1 MAHTRT
7 WIRMRAVP
15 AAALLAALTVS
26 ATGLLAGCG
35 SGGDDSSEVAS
46 VDDRASDGDKGG
58 SGGDGSGGDDA
69 GGDDAAQAQEFVDC
83 MRANGIEME
92 DPDPQTG
99 KLNLQEIVGGGADRE
114 ALSEGLDAC
123 RDVAP
128 QSLQDAGEAEQDPEA
143 LQEFTDCMRD
153 NGVAMEDPGPEG
165 IDPEAMPTADADYQ
179 SALDTC
185 RDKLVT
191 GSGGDR

>member
-1 MAHTRT
+1 MRRKTG
-7 WIRMRAVP
+7 IRMRAVP
-15 AAALLAALTVS
+15 AAVMLATLAVAS
-26 ATGLLAGCG
+26 TGLLAGCG
-35 SGGDDSSEVAS
+35 SGNDDSSQVAS
-46 VDDRASDGDKGG
+46 VDDEKSGGAKDGKGGEGSSGG
-58 SGGDGSGGDDA
+58 SGK
-69 GGDDAAQAQEFVDC
+69 DDAAQAQEFVDC

-99 KLNLQEIVGGGADRE
+99 ELDLQETVGAGADRK

-128 QSLQDAGEAEQDPEA
+128 QSLQDAEEAGQNPEA
-143 LQEFTDCMRD
+143 LEEFTGCMRD

-165 IDPEAMPTADADYQ
+165 IDPEAMPTDDADYP

-185 RDKLVT
+185 RDKLVA

>member
-1 MAHTRT
+1 MTRT
-7 WIRMRAVP
+7 RTGMRMRAVP

-35 SGGDDSSEVAS
+35 SGGGDGAQVAS
-46 VDDRASDGDKGG
+46 VDDQR
-58 SGGDGSGGDDA
+58 SGGDEDGSGGDDV
-69 GGDDAAQAQEFVDC
+69 AQAQEFVDC

-92 DPDPQTG
+92 DPDPKTG

-114 ALSEGLDAC
+114 ELNEGLDAC

-128 QSLQDAGEAEQDPEA
+128 QSLQDAGEAGQNPEA
-143 LQEFTDCMRD
+143 LQKFTACMRD

-165 IDPEAMPTADADYQ
+165 LDPQAMPTEDADYQ
-179 SALDTC
+179 RALDTC
-185 RDKLVT
+185 RDQLT
-191 GSGGDR
+191 EGSGGGR

>member
-1 MAHTRT
+1 MKCNST
-7 WIRMRAVP
+7 WIRMRAI
-15 AAALLAALTVS
+15 AALLAALAVCS
-26 ATGLLAGCG
+26 TGLLAGCG
-35 SGGDDSSEVAS
+35 SGGDDGSQVAT
-46 VDDRASDGDKGG
+46 VEDGK
-58 SGGDGSGGDDA
+58 SGGAKDDSDD
-69 GGDDAAQAQEFVDC
+69 DDAAQAQEFVDC

-99 KLNLQEIVGGGADRE
+99 KLNLEEIVGGGADRK

-128 QSLQDAGEAEQDPEA
+128 QSLQDAGESKQNPEA

-165 IDPEAMPTADADYQ
+165 IDPQAMPTEDADYQ

-185 RDKLVT
+185 RDKLVV